1 MGEIVDLTINI
12 GKELHVTEEKVI
24 QLDVDQAVWLATFLR
39 YHPDVVSCWTQSK
52 GTKMFVIVHLDDG
65 SGVTGPFDSEIEAN
79 YYCRA
84 VYSRSLEDMV
94 EDGDVMLEELKAP
107 SAEENEMIEQMLAN
121 VGA

>member
-12 GKELHVTEEKVI
+12 GKELRVTEKKVI

-52 GTKMFVIVHLDDG
+52 GSKMFVVVHLDDG
-65 SGVTGPFDSEIEAN
+65 CGVTGPFDSEIEADH
-79 YYCRA
+79 YCRA
-84 VYSRSLEDMV
+84 VYSTPLEDMI
-94 EDGDVMLEELKAP
+94 ESGDVAFEELKAP
-107 SAEENEMIEQMLAN
+107 SNEENEMIEQMLAN